1 MALDQLV
8 ERSLAIRTPDRR
20 YVLLETL
27 RAFGA
32 EQLDRDGRAD
42 VVGERHARHYVEWIE
57 AAERRMMESAHHGN
71 VTEIDAALPELRAAL
86 EWLLVHEDLALAGRL
101 VSSLLDYGL
110 LRLRPDVMAWAERVT
125 AADPHDR
132 SPSPRSCGRSA
143 GTPPGWPGTSQRPT
157 PALPGLAPIAARSGR
172 AAAAERVHAQR

>member
-8 ERSLAIRTPDRR
+8 ERSLVMRAPDRR

-32 EQLDRDGRAD
+32 EQLVADGRAD

-57 AAERRMMESAHHGN
+57 AAERRMMESAVHGN

-86 EWLLVHEDLALAGRL
+86 EWLLGHEDLALAGRL

-110 LRLRPDVMAWAERVT
+110 LRLRPDVMAWAERIT
-125 AADPHDR
+125 AADPDDQ
-132 SPSPRSCGRSA
+132 SPVGAGRVGGQRVRRLDGRGRGGGRRPRCQGSRRRGA
-143 GTPPGWPGTSQRPT
+143 VGP
-157 PALPGLAPIAARSGR
+157 
-172 AAAAERVHAQR
+172 